1 VPGQH
6 TNAACSDV
14 SITSSER
21 SSKSI
26 DDIVVKS
33 RKTDHPVRN
42 LEQTFAR
49 LRSYRIKLN
58 PEKCVFGIPK
68 GKLLSFIV
76 SEQGIKA
83 NPKKIV
89 AIWNL
94 GSITNLKGSQKP
106 MGCLASLSR
115 FILRL
120 REQGMPLYKLLKKSD
135 QFRWTDETQE
145 AFD

>member
-94 GSITNLKGSQKP
+94 GSITN
-106 MGCLASLSR
+106 
-115 FILRL
+115 RL